1 MTTQRARSAVGG
13 TRVSAV
19 WRLVGL
25 FVMLTVDTVLLPIAF
40 TAALIYMV
48 IDVVKSLV
56 LDKRASGN
64 GLIMGA
70 LKGVFM
76 WVISIHKWI
85 LFGRDFPGFMPS
97 RR

>member
-1 MTTQRARSAVGG
+1 MTTQRARQAVGG

-19 WRLVGL
+19 SRLIGL
-25 FVMLTVDTVLLPIAF
+25 FVMAAVDTVLLPIAF
-40 TAALIYMV
+40 TLALIYMAV
-48 IDVVKSLV
+48 DVLKSLV

-64 GLIMGA
+64 GIVMGA

-76 WVISIHKWI
+76 WVIAIHKWI
-85 LFGRDFPGFMPS
+85 LFGRDFPGFIPS